1 MSKTEK
7 VFWGVLLF
15 LAGAAVGALAYAIL
29 APPKQKVECNE
40 TGRSTQVENEVEY
53 KTYIPAL
60 DKCK

>member
-1 MSKTEK
+1 MNKAEK

-29 APPKQKVECNE
+29 APPRQSVECKE
-40 TGRSTQVENEVEY
+40 TGRSTQVIDGMEY

>member
-29 APPKQKVECNE
+29 APPRQSVECKE
-40 TGRSTQVENEVEY
+40 TGRSTQTVDGVGY
-53 KTYIPAL
+53 KTYIPEL
-60 DKCK
+60 NKCK

>member
-15 LAGAAVGALAYAIL
+15 LAGAAVGALVYAIL

-40 TGRSTQVENEVEY
+40 TGRSTQVIDGVEY
-53 KTYIPAL
+53 KTYIPAN

>member
-1 MSKTEK
+1 MNKTEK

-15 LAGAAVGALAYAIL
+15 LAGAAVGALSYAIL
-29 APPKQKVECNE
+29 APPRQSAECKE
-40 TGRSTQVENEVEY
+40 TGRSTQVENGVEY

>member
-1 MSKTEK
+1 MGKAEK

-15 LAGAAVGALAYAIL
+15 LAGAVAGALTYAL
-29 APPKQKVECNE
+29 LTPPKQKTECNE
-40 TGRSTQVENEVEY
+40 TGRSTQVIDGVEY